1 MEIPES
7 IAFLDSLIE
16 HLPNMVFVKDAKDLR
31 FVRFNRAGEA
41 LLGYP
46 REVLL
51 GKNDYDFFP
60 QEQADAFTRKDRLVL
75 ASKKL
80 SLIPE
85 EPVSTRLRGVRLL
98 RTQKIPILNLQG
110 EAIFLLGISEDI
122 TDLRNE
128 ESDRNFRT
136 LIESLPQI
144 VWTAGRDGHVDYYNQ
159 QWLDYTG
166 LTLEQSLGNGWEPAV
181 HPADLERTAS
191 AWADAVLT
199 GRKHEVELRLKRAK
213 DGHYRWHVARAVPV
227 RDAFGTIVRWFGVC
241 SDIQDQKRVAEEA
254 QILQRMTARLTRAD
268 TPGEVGRI
276 VVDEAMQAL
285 GAKAAL
291 LMRPMMD
298 GRPTEWLAFQGDSK
312 PGLRSWLTEVGECGE
327 GFFSDSKVAL
337 PLRAGSKTV
346 AILGIAFAQAR
357 VFDESDQDFLS
368 HLKGLC
374 ARALDRAFLRESE
387 RKIRDQLEVREES
400 WRFLAEAGVTLASSL
415 DPSVTLSKLAE
426 LIVPRLADWCGI
438 DLLLEGEKSPR
449 SVAVSHPSLEKR
461 KLGEEL
467 RSRFPRDWSAQRGA
481 PAVFRTGKSEI
492 YPEIS
497 SEMLEEA
504 AVDPEHLRIL
514 RELGMGSAISVPL
527 KHGQHILGV
536 MTLIRADSKRGYA
549 MQDLGFAEEIA
560 ARAALAVEN
569 ARLYQE
575 ARKAVQA
582 RDDLL
587 SVTGHEL
594 RTPIT
599 SLKLQLQMAKR
610 SLAGVPGRELPL
622 SRILAMVES
631 SIGQIGKLTALI
643 DDLLDFTRISGGKL
657 AYRFESAD
665 LGQILREVLERLDD
679 QIHDAGCELRFLDP
693 GPIPLIFDSGRLD
706 QVIVNLVTNA
716 TKYGAGHP
724 IVVSGGMGSEGA
736 WIQVQDF
743 GIGIA
748 VQDQPKIFNRFERA
762 VSHGHIS
769 GFGLGLFIAR
779 QIVEAHGGE
788 IQLESELGR
797 GSCFTV
803 KLPASPPLHELP
815 HPRTEG

>member
-16 HLPNMVFVKDAKDLR
+16 HLPSMVFVKDAKDLR

-46 REVLL
+46 REALL

-60 QEQADAFTRKDRLVL
+60 KEQADAFTQKDRLVL
-75 ASKKL
+75 ASRKL
-80 SLIPE
+80 TVIPE

-98 RTQKIPILNLQG
+98 RTQKIPILGPQG
-110 EAIFLLGISEDI
+110 EPIFLLGISEDI

-128 ESDRNFRT
+128 QSDRNFRT
-136 LIESLPQI
+136 LIESSPQI
-144 VWTAGRDGHVDYYNQ
+144 VWTAGPDGHFDFYNQ
-159 QWLDYTG
+159 QWMDYTG
-166 LTLEQSLGNGWEPAV
+166 LTLEQSLGKGWELAV
-181 HPADLERTAS
+181 HPEDLERTGS
-191 AWADAVLT
+191 AWSDAVRS

-227 RDAFGTIVRWFGVC
+227 RDASGTIVRWFGTC

-254 QILQRMTARLTRAD
+254 QTLQRMTAKLTRAD

-276 VVDEAMQAL
+276 VVEEAMQAV
-285 GAKAAL
+285 GAEVAMLA
-291 LMRPMMD
+291 RPGAD
-298 GRPTEWLAFQGDSK
+298 GRPTEWLAFKGESM
-312 PGLRSWLTEVGECGE
+312 PGLQGWLTELGESGE
-327 GFFSDSKVAL
+327 GFFSDSRVAL
-337 PLRAGSKTV
+337 PLRAGSRTV
-346 AILGIAFAQAR
+346 AILGLTFAQAR
-357 VFDESDQDFLS
+357 VFDESVQDFLRNLS
-368 HLKGLC
+368 GLC
-374 ARALDRAFLRESE
+374 AQALDRAYLRESE

-415 DPSVTLSKLAE
+415 DPSITLGKLAE

-438 DLLLEGEKSPR
+438 DLILEGDKAPR
-449 SVAVSHPSLEKR
+449 SIAVAHPNPEKR
-461 KLGEEL
+461 KIGEEL
-467 RSRFPRDWSAQRGA
+467 RSRYPRDWSARRGA
-481 PAVFRTGKSEI
+481 PEVLRTGKSEI

-497 SEMLEEA
+497 SEMLESA

-514 RELGMGSAISVPL
+514 RTLGMGSAILVPL
-527 KHGQHILGV
+527 KHGQRILGV
-536 MTLIRADSKRGYA
+536 MTLVRADSKRGYG
-549 MQDLGFAEEIA
+549 MQDLGFAEELASRTAI
-560 ARAALAVEN
+560 AVEN

-610 SLAGVPGRELPL
+610 SLAGVPGRELPP
-622 SRILAMVES
+622 SRVLAMVES
-631 SIGQIGKLTALI
+631 SLGQVGKLTSLI

-657 AYRFESAD
+657 VYRFGSAD
-665 LGQILREVLERLDD
+665 LRLILREVLERLDD
-679 QIHDAGCELRFLDP
+679 QLRDAGCELKFKDP
-693 GPIPLIFDSGRLD
+693 GTIPLICDSVRMD

-724 IVVSGGMGSEGA
+724 IEVSGGLDSGCP
-736 WIQVQDF
+736 WVRVRDF

-748 VQDQPKIFNRFERA
+748 AQDQPKIFNRFERA

-788 IQLESELGR
+788 IQVESELGR
-797 GSCFTV
+797 GSSFTV
-803 KLPASPPLHELP
+803 KLPASSAPLPGGRL
-815 HPRTEG
+815 